1 MQAWE
6 SYSTARVQHDSRGG
20 DVVPSEGSCHS
31 RAHEGV
37 VPHEHRTL
45 RDGQR
50 RDDGEGGQ
58 HHHDGEQHAQEVR
71 QLARHEEVVAP
82 RLHNTANSRALAV
95 MLSTIARAS
104 LASGVG
110 EELRFPSRRGHR
122 AEGHSRR
129 ARSTERGGAHK
140 ATIASGATSA
150 AALGCGWDGAAAGP
164 AAHLPRAVHL
174 DSRVPARTM
183 SLSLAHCH
191 RVTTVR
197 RGQVGGS
204 NRSGAH
210 TRIL

>member
-20 DVVPSEGSCHS
+20 DVVRSEGSCHS

-37 VPHEHRTL
+37 VLHEHRTL

-58 HHHDGEQHAQEVR
+58 HHHDGEQHAQKVR

-82 RLHNTANSRALAV
+82 RLHTTANSRALAV
-95 MLSTIARAS
+95 MVSTIARAS

-122 AEGHSRR
+122 AKGHSRR
-129 ARSTERGGAHK
+129 AQHGARRRPQGHHCKRRYVRGGARVWLRW
-140 ATIASGATSA
+140 
-150 AALGCGWDGAAAGP
+150 LGCWSCGP
-164 AAHLPRAVHL
+164 PSTCRA
-174 DSRVPARTM
+174 S
-183 SLSLAHCH
+183 
-191 RVTTVR
+191 
-197 RGQVGGS
+197 
-204 NRSGAH
+204 
-210 TRIL
+210 